1 MWLSGGIFQDF
12 CCWATQVH
20 LRAVIQEQKPKS
32 TSRALNKQLQNV
44 WIHLFPSLSWSNKVS
59 LSTLP
64 FVSSLNNMNDML
76 NFRDWPHKDKL
87 FHKIW
92 ENDWKNLETKKLN
105 SSLNSGSVVSSTTP
119 VVYYCDQIKNYC
131 VQDSMF
137 FFNNQVDESQSS
149 PLAALR
155 AGDWSW
161 QRCLPSDSD
170 SWLASPHPSTL
181 SPGKN
186 RISSAFPD
194 PRLTWP
200 GLTVTHT
207 PEAQFAL
214 YGVWASQKSCKK
226 SEIFE
231 N

>member
-76 NFRDWPHKDKL
+76 KLNFCDRSLKDKS
-87 FHKIW
+87 FHKMTG
-92 ENDWKNLETKKLN
+92 KNLETKKLN

-119 VVYYCDQIKNYC
+119 VVYYCNQIKKTIAFKIR
-131 VQDSMF
+131 F
-137 FFNNQVDESQSS
+137 FSTTRWICLN
-149 PLAALR
+149 LHL
-155 AGDWSW
+155 W
-161 QRCLPSDSD
+161 QPWGQETDLDRDVC
-170 SWLASPHPSTL
+170 
-181 SPGKN
+181 
-186 RISSAFPD
+186 
-194 PRLTWP
+194 RLTPIVGWQALTLQHFHLEKTGSLQHSLILDWP
-200 GLTVTHT
+200 D
-207 PEAQFAL
+207 
-214 YGVWASQKSCKK
+214 
-226 SEIFE
+226 
-231 N
+231 